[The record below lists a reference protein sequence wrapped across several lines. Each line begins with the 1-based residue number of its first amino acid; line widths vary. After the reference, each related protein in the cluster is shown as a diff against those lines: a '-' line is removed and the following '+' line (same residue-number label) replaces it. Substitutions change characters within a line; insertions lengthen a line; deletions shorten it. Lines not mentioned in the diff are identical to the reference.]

1 MYAAVQRKREDDMIE
16 NNKEV
21 KKTNIGGQALIEGI
35 MMKGPKAV
43 ATAVRTP
50 EGEIVL
56 RKKTIK
62 PIFKHKFFKLPIIRG
77 SFVLIDSLV
86 NGVNELMYSAEFYGE
101 GYEEDKLDKFLKRI
115 FKDKADTAIIYAS
128 VIIALFFTV
137 GLFILAPTFI
147 TNLAKSFVNN
157 TFALNLIEGVIRVGF
172 FVLYVGLISRLED
185 IKRVFMYHGAEH
197 KTIYCYEYGEELI
210 VENVR
215 KYSTLH
221 PRCGTSFM
229 INVMLISIIV
239 FSFFGW
245 PNPIARFLIRI
256 ATLPLIAGLSYEL
269 NKYVGGCE
277 GENIFT
283 KIITYPGFLIQK
295 ITTKEPDD
303 SMIEVAIAAMKEVI
317 PENGEDDRW

>member
-1 MYAAVQRKREDDMIE
+1 MLDKGTIMIE
-16 NNKEV
+16 NNKVV

-35 MMKGPKAV
+35 MMKGPKNI

-50 EGEIVL
+50 EGEIVI
-56 RKKTIK
+56 RKSSIN
-62 PIFKHKFFKLPIIRG
+62 PMFSNKFFKLPIIRG

-86 NGVNELMYSAEFYGE
+86 NGVKELMYSAEFYGE
-101 GYEEDKLDKFLKRI
+101 GYEEDPFDKFLKRV

-147 TNLAKSFVNN
+147 TNLAKGLTNN
-157 TFALNLIEGVIRVGF
+157 TFLLNLIEGIIRVGF
-172 FVLYVGLISRLED
+172 FVLYVILISRLDD

-197 KTIYCYEYGEELI
+197 KTIYCYEHGEELT

-229 INVMLISIIV
+229 INVMIISIIV

-245 PNPIARFLIRI
+245 PNPFARFLIRI
-256 ATLPLIAGLSYEL
+256 ATLPVIAGLSYEL

-277 GENIFT
+277 NENIFT
-283 KIITYPGFLIQK
+283 KIITYPGFLVQK
-295 ITTKEPDD
+295 VTTKEPDD